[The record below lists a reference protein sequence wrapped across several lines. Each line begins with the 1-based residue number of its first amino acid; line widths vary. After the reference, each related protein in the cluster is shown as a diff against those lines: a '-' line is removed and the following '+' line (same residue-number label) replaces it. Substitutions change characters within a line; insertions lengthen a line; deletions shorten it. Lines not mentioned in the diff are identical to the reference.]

1 MMMKK
6 STILKCVL
14 TFMILSIISSVTWA
28 QTKKTDKCLV
38 IVGAEHRYTQVTN
51 TKSSTQEVIDNI
63 NSVIEEFD
71 SDNIIYVY
79 SVHKAL
85 FLSLKGPKMVLDS
98 IGVIRDERLNVIND
112 NIITKEEVNA
122 FENEDLIHF
131 LQRNNTKDIV
141 VVGFMADYYVQ
152 ESLLGG
158 NELAYNMYF
167 IPEAIMGKSE
177 KQKDKIFGKLMKK
190 GINKLPINEI

>member
-1 MMMKK
+1 MMKK
-6 STILKCVL
+6 STILKCLL
-14 TFMILSIISSVTWA
+14 TFIVLSIISSVTWA
-28 QTKKTDKCLV
+28 QTKKADKCLV

-51 TKSSTQEVIDNI
+51 TKESTQEVIKNI

-98 IGVIRDERLNVIND
+98 KGMIRDERLNVIND

-190 GINKLPINEI
+190 GINKLSINEI